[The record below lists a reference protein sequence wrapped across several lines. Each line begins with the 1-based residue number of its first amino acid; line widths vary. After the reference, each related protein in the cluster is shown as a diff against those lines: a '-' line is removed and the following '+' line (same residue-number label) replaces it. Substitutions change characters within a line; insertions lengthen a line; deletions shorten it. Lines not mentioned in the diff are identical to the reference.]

1 MLGRVGPVIVALL
14 FAVVRPPRYNVDE
27 KWKGGHMSILAE
39 IMIIPVGTG
48 TASISR
54 MVADSVKVIQQHG
67 LKYEITATGTNVEGD
82 LDTILKTVKAIEEV
96 PFKEGADRVVL
107 MLRIDD
113 RRDKEISLEY
123 EARSARDKL

>member
-1 MLGRVGPVIVALL
+1 
-14 FAVVRPPRYNVDE
+14 
-27 KWKGGHMSILAE
+27 MSVLAE

-54 MVADSVKVIQQHG
+54 MVANSVKVIQQNG

-82 LDTILKTVKAIEEV
+82 LDTILKTVKAMEEV
-96 PFKEGADRVVL
+96 PFEEGADRVIL

-113 RRDKEISLEY
+113 RRDKAISLEY
-123 EARSARDKL
+123 EAQSAREKL

>member
-1 MLGRVGPVIVALL
+1 
-14 FAVVRPPRYNVDE
+14 
-27 KWKGGHMSILAE
+27 MSVLAE

-82 LDTILKTVKAIEEV
+82 LDTILQTVKAMGEV

-113 RRDKEISLEY
+113 RRDKAISLEY
-123 EARSARDKL
+123 EAQSARDKL

>member
-1 MLGRVGPVIVALL
+1 
-14 FAVVRPPRYNVDE
+14 
-27 KWKGGHMSILAE
+27 MSILAE

-123 EARSARDKL
+123 EAQSARDKL